1 MADKF
6 SYESLYKFI
15 VSIGIFLALFPFLT
29 LYTIS
34 KLANDMIVSNKTIKN
49 ATKISR
55 EIIEKKQNIYLYII
69 DNPFFY
75 IFLLIV
81 FLFGIFC
88 IVNGINKW
96 STVQKN
102 DDYKKELE
110 AESLEIENQRLK
122 NEYGITEKDKIKK
135 VKQEVLYEQKYYGYQ
150 NSVKSIMEY
159 YIIEQKV
166 AKKIIKDFSK
176 THNVVYGFRLGA
188 YEYDIVAKGKG
199 FLNKDY
205 FFEIKYLKKNIQKDW
220 FKKLMDKISK
230 QKENYINQTNR
241 LPYVKIVI
249 VTEEIVF
256 EKVKFFISKQDEI
269 NNLSIDVLKKS
280 DINDFDYR
288 L

>member
-49 ATKISR
+49 AIKIIIK
-55 EIIEKKQNIYLYII
+55 IIEKKQNIYLYII

-110 AESLEIENQRLK
+110 A
-122 NEYGITEKDKIKK
+122 DD
-135 VKQEVLYEQKYYGYQ
+135 YY
-150 NSVKSIMEY
+150 SVAD
-159 YIIEQKV
+159 Q
-166 AKKIIKDFSK
+166 
-176 THNVVYGFRLGA
+176 
-188 YEYDIVAKGKG
+188 
-199 FLNKDY
+199 
-205 FFEIKYLKKNIQKDW
+205 
-220 FKKLMDKISK
+220 
-230 QKENYINQTNR
+230 
-241 LPYVKIVI
+241 
-249 VTEEIVF
+249 
-256 EKVKFFISKQDEI
+256 
-269 NNLSIDVLKKS
+269 
-280 DINDFDYR
+280 
-288 L
+288 